1 MNRASLDGEPVETV
15 LLDMDGTLLDLH
27 FDNYFWGEVLPATW
41 GAERGLDAAAA
52 RAELAPRFRAVE
64 GTLSWYCLD
73 YWAEELGLDVLA
85 LKAGAAERIAWLPG
99 VEAALARLGELGLRR
114 VVVTN
119 SHGAGL
125 ALKEEVT
132 GLLSRVEAV
141 HTSHEFGAAKEE
153 AAFWQALARREA
165 LDPATTLLVDDNPD
179 VLAAART
186 WGIRH
191 CHQIRRPDST
201 AEERPA
207 TGPGAVD
214 LATIV
219 DGLQPLEEAQR
230 GSA

>member
-1 MNRASLDGEPVETV
+1 MSSAWLEGKPVETV

-27 FDNYFWGEVLPATW
+27 FDNHFWGELLPAAW

-64 GTLSWYCLD
+64 GTLDWYCLD
-73 YWAEELGLDVLA
+73 YWADELGLDIRA
-85 LKAGAAERIAWLPG
+85 LKAGAADRIAWLPG

-119 SHGAGL
+119 SHGAGV

-132 GLLSRVEAV
+132 GLLGRVEAV
-141 HTSHEFGAAKEE
+141 HTSHEFGVAKEE
-153 AAFWQALARREA
+153 AAFWATLAERES

-201 AEERPA
+201 AAERTA
-207 TGPGAVD
+207 VGPGAPD

-219 DGLQPLEEAQR
+219 EGLHPDRSEQR